1 MTSPRALE
9 QYSAA
14 QWCRRDLGWGY
25 GDALQAVLVA
35 SLLGG
40 LWLRLLGRSLAPGA
54 PRLLASL
61 PLLAANA
68 VTSKLFCP
76 GEDAT
81 TVVLVCFNTL
91 WLSSFKVRRAAGGLC
106 VAGLPAKPAG
116 RPLLLVP
123 PHSNPVRCRHWP
135 GC

>member
-1 MTSPRALE
+1 MPSL
-9 QYSAA
+9 QHAA
-14 QWCRRDLGWGY
+14 QWCRKDLGWGY
-25 GDALQAVLVA
+25 GDALQAVLLA

-40 LWLRLLGRSLAPGA
+40 LCLRLLGRSLAPGA

-106 VAGLPAKPAG
+106 VAGLHSKPAG

-135 GC
+135 GR